1 MKIEPAVYVRKK
13 AIDFLNGASKTAY
26 VEAKLCRTKTD
37 DFELTYPLYTEAQMR
52 QLGEAC
58 AALVETQHSTKDEQ
72 TYGLIAGE
80 LIRNLIKEMLG

>member
-1 MKIEPAVYVRKK
+1 MKIEPVAT
-13 AIDFLNGASKTAY
+13 AHANGRIERHVVLGYAAGP
-26 VEAKLCRTKTD
+26 ER
-37 DFELTYPLYTEAQMR
+37 LYNEAQLR